1 MNYLLT
7 KRISSEP
14 FRYDGSSG
22 SACYLIHGYT
32 GSTFEL
38 EGFGKFLASHDLT
51 AVADL
56 LPGHGTSVE
65 DCNSVSRWDW
75 IDSVKQ
81 GYDRL
86 SHEFDEVFVIGFSM
100 GSVLTFHLALE
111 RNPASII
118 IISPAI
124 FKFRSWKAYLSP
136 IMCRFKEYEMK
147 HFKPTGGGGQP
158 KKFGYAVYPL
168 KAGKEALIM
177 TLTIR
182 QMLSQV
188 TTPTLVM
195 HSTQDITAPY
205 ENGPKV
211 YEAIGSKDKEF
222 MKFESSSHML
232 MYDCEKE
239 AVWDATLKFI
249 KARSKV
255 LGNEISVS
263 E

>member
-1 MNYLLT
+1 MNHLLT
-7 KRISSEP
+7 ERISSEP

-22 SACYLIHGYT
+22 TACYLIHGYT

-38 EGFGKFLASHDLT
+38 GGLGKFLASHDLT

-65 DCNSVSRWDW
+65 DCNSASRRDW
-75 IDSVKQ
+75 IDAVEQ
-81 GYDRL
+81 GYDQL
-86 SHEFDEVFVIGFSM
+86 SREFNEVFVIGFSM
-100 GSVLTFHLALE
+100 GCVLGFHLALE
-111 RNPASII
+111 RNPTGLII
-118 IISPAI
+118 MSPAI

-136 IMCRFKEYEMK
+136 IMCQFKEYEVK
-147 HFKPTGGGGQP
+147 HFKPIGGRRL

-168 KAGKEALIM
+168 KAGREALKL
-177 TLTIR
+177 TLKMR
-182 QMLSQV
+182 QFLCQV

-195 HSTQDITAPY
+195 HSTKDITAPY

-211 YEAIGSKDKEF
+211 YEDIASDDKEF
-222 MKFESSSHML
+222 IKFESSSHML

-239 AVWDATLKFI
+239 AVWDATLNFI

-255 LGNEISVS
+255 LGNEIPVPK
-263 E
+263 

>member
-1 MNYLLT
+1 VNHLLT
-7 KRISSEP
+7 KQISSEP

-22 SACYLIHGYT
+22 TACYLIHGYT
-32 GSTFEL
+32 GSTFEFEQL
-38 EGFGKFLASHDLT
+38 GKFLASHDLT
-51 AVADL
+51 AVANL

-65 DCNSVSRWDW
+65 DCNSASRWDW

-81 GYDRL
+81 GYDQL
-86 SHEFDEVFVIGFSM
+86 CLEFDEVFVIGFSM
-100 GSVLTFHLALE
+100 GSVLAFHLALE
-111 RNPASII
+111 RNPSGLI

-124 FKFRSWKAYLSP
+124 FKFRSWKAYLLP
-136 IMCRFKEYEMK
+136 IMCRFKEYEVK
-147 HFKPTGGGGQP
+147 HFKTTGGRQP

-168 KAGKEALIM
+168 KAGREALKM
-177 TLTIR
+177 TLTMR
-182 QMLSQV
+182 RMLSQV

-222 MKFESSSHML
+222 IRFESSSHML

-239 AVWDATLKFI
+239 AVWEATLKFI

-255 LGNEISVS
+255 SGNEIPVP